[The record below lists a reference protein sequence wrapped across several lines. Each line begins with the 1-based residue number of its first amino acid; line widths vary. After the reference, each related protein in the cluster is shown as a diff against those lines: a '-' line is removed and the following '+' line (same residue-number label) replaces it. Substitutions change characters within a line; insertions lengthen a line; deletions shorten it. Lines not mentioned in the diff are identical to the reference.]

1 MDIIRKEKAE
11 LKVQNASLVA
21 ENNMLKQQITFLE
34 RIVSRNGPEDMIEN
48 GDSFPDASRT
58 EISDSMLN
66 LMNKTEP
73 SDSILQFINKS
84 DEDLEN
90 MQQPGCKYFIRAA
103 PTHQFKKHVAL
114 LGVFTLLLCVYGL
127 LPRTEPLTVQ
137 LFTKGTFGKANSI
150 AVALKPNS
158 ETSSLLSDFDSKW
171 ADRQKNENQYGYS
184 IFAWSIEIV
193 VMIAYVVYL
202 FYVAIN
208 AYKRHAL
215 KKTNTVLAPL

>member
-1 MDIIRKEKAE
+1 MEIIRKEKAE
-11 LKVQNASLVA
+11 LKVHNASLVA

-90 MQQPGCKYFIRAA
+90 MQQPSCKYFIRAA

-137 LFTKGTFGKANSI
+137 LFTKGTFGKG
-150 AVALKPNS
+150 
-158 ETSSLLSDFDSKW
+158 TTLLLLLFSQTVKLLASCQILTQNGRTVKRMRTNMDT
-171 ADRQKNENQYGYS
+171 R
-184 IFAWSIEIV
+184 
-193 VMIAYVVYL
+193 YL
-202 FYVAIN
+202 SG
-208 AYKRHAL
+208 RSRSWR
-215 KKTNTVLAPL
+215 